1 VKGVIMTLIKHEIKA
16 NLKTLLIWGL
26 TVGGMNFLM
35 MLIFP
40 SVKEQMAGM
49 VEMYANMGSFS
60 QAFGMDKINFT
71 TPLGF
76 YGIEAGAV
84 LSLGGSM
91 FAAILG
97 TGMLAKEEGAHTA
110 EFLFTT
116 PHTRTYH
123 IALKAVALGLLV
135 LLFNLLA
142 IGFGYG
148 SFLAINETLE
158 GNEFALYHLAQLCMH
173 LQIAYL
179 CFAVSA
185 VLKRSAMGLGI
196 GLAILLY
203 FVQIFVNISD
213 KVEFLKYFTPF
224 YYSDAAEIFYSG
236 ELQLNLMFIGGITT
250 ILFLV
255 FGFTY
260 YRKKDLL

>member
-1 VKGVIMTLIKHEIKA
+1 MKGVIMTLIKHEIKA

-123 IALKAVALGLLV
+123 VALKAVALGLLV

-148 SFLAINETLE
+148 SFLAINVYDWATAVRLVLSRLQP
-158 GNEFALYHLAQLCMH
+158 FPSMAQLICH
-173 LQIAYL
+173 SRQEGGTA
-179 CFAVSA
+179 
-185 VLKRSAMGLGI
+185 
-196 GLAILLY
+196 
-203 FVQIFVNISD
+203 
-213 KVEFLKYFTPF
+213 
-224 YYSDAAEIFYSG
+224 
-236 ELQLNLMFIGGITT
+236 LMMPPP
-250 ILFLV
+250 
-255 FGFTY
+255 
-260 YRKKDLL
+260 